1 MRAKTIG
8 LVLSAV
14 LYAGSAAAYDAD
26 DPNNCGGAEWDAN
39 LTIAVAKV
47 TAQPRVNFIKSP
59 YDDDFKASSCPADT
73 EACRKKAYLVTGD
86 LVHLGKTQ
94 GDFTCVSYQSPLA
107 KKRGET
113 SGWLPSAALTPVGP
127 MQSPKASDWI
137 GTWDHPDGSIT
148 IRPGTSGKL
157 RIRGEMLV
165 QGRHDVYP
173 GEIKAEVRPDKE
185 SIAFVA
191 DGSIPFETPDE
202 GNGECRVRMQRIGV
216 WLMVEDNVQCGD
228 HGVTFTGFYHRK
240 K

>member
-1 MRAKTIG
+1 MISRPQ
-8 LVLSAV
+8 
-14 LYAGSAAAYDAD
+14 AAPPTPRPVGKR
-26 DPNNCGGAEWDAN
+26 PN
-39 LTIAVAKV
+39 
-47 TAQPRVNFIKSP
+47 
-59 YDDDFKASSCPADT
+59 
-73 EACRKKAYLVTGD
+73 LVTGD

-94 GDFTCVSYQSPLA
+94 GDFTCVSYRSPLA

-202 GNGECRVRMQRIGV
+202 SNGECRVRITHRRVADGRGQRAMRRPRRDFHRILSPQEVGIPGPRSRGPRPSRRNRRPNAASISPR
-216 WLMVEDNVQCGD
+216 LGC
-228 HGVTFTGFYHRK
+228 VTTARQMRGNLCKTRQLPEQ
-240 K
+240 